1 MKWSWDRFNPRTA
14 ALDFAPEIIAV
25 QQRPPAPLPRLVLHV
40 LLVLLG
46 VLLVWSFI
54 GKLDI
59 VATAQGKLVPSTYL
73 KIVQPADSGIV
84 KEILVR
90 EGDHVRAGQL
100 LLRLDTTVS
109 GADRNI
115 VANEVQFRRLQL
127 RRIEAEISGR
137 EMSLRAGEV
146 PADLYAE
153 IEMQAR
159 ARRRT
164 YQNALEAER
173 SALAQAEEELQSAQA
188 QVVKLEQVLP
198 ILSSEAESLADLAE
212 RGLVPKF
219 QSAEKQRE
227 RIETEQNLASQRRTV
242 ASLEARVGNSRSR
255 IEGVTSQ
262 YREQLLT
269 ERVEAQSALARGE
282 QELTKQQHRSEL
294 SELRAPQDG
303 VIKDVVTYTVG
314 AVVSAGTVLMSLVP
328 VDEEL
333 VAEVMVANEDV
344 GFVREGQSVKV
355 KLAAFPFQKYG
366 MVDGTVVRI
375 AADAAPA
382 PNEEDARDEETNE
395 RSRVSPYKAVIKLDS
410 QQLIAGDSR
419 WPLVP
424 GMHVA
429 AEIKQGTRTVMEYL
443 LSPVSKSLHEAARER

>member
-1 MKWSWDRFNPRTA
+1 MNLNWDVLNPRTS

-25 QQRPPAPLPRLVLHV
+25 QKRPPAPLPRLVLYVLMILIAV
-40 LLVLLG
+40 LLI
-46 VLLVWSFI
+46 WSFI

-73 KIVQPADSGIV
+73 KIVQPADSGVV

-90 EGDHVRAGQL
+90 EGDRVRAGQL
-100 LLRLDTTVS
+100 LLRLDTTISLV
-109 GADRNI
+109 DRNI
-115 VANEVQFRRLQL
+115 VANEVQFRKLQL

-137 EMSLRAGEV
+137 QMSLRDGEV
-146 PADLYAE
+146 QADLYSE
-153 IEMQAR
+153 VEMQAR
-159 ARRRT
+159 ARSLA
-164 YQNALEAER
+164 YQNALVTER
-173 SALAQAEEELQSAQA
+173 SVLVQAEEELQSAQA

-198 ILSSEAESLADLAE
+198 LLRGEAESLRDLAA
-212 RGLVPKF
+212 RGMVPKF
-219 QSAEKQRE
+219 QSGEKQRE
-227 RIETEQNLASQRRTV
+227 HIESEQNLASQRRTV
-242 ASLEARVGNSRSR
+242 ASLQARVAASRAR
-255 IEGVTSQ
+255 IDSVTSQ
-262 YREQLLT
+262 YREQLFS
-269 ERVEAQSALARGE
+269 ERVEAQAALTRAE
-282 QELTKQQHRSEL
+282 QELAKQQHRNEL

-344 GFVREGQSVKV
+344 GFVHEGQSVKI

-366 MVDGTVVRI
+366 MVEGTVMRI
-375 AADAAPA
+375 AADAAPPPSEDDA
-382 PNEEDARDEETNE
+382 PDEQTDERARI
-395 RSRVSPYKAVIKLDS
+395 SPYKVIIKLER
-410 QQLIAGDSR
+410 QQLIADDSR

-424 GMHVA
+424 GMQVA

-443 LSPVSKSLHEAARER
+443 LSPVSKALHEAARER